1 MYVRILGFMK
11 KRFGDKLY
19 DQEDALKKVLWYRS
33 DAHGKEELRVLVV
46 FVPYGDMPSKEGE
59 VNEERLDM
67 KNETSK
73 MVNAVMEKK
82 FSDARESLKK
92 ILEAKAAARKAS
104 IKAE

>member
-1 MYVRILGFMK
+1 MVFAEYQPTSK
-11 KRFGDKLY
+11 NP
-19 DQEDALKKVLWYRS
+19 DAKPV
-33 DAHGKEELRVLVV
+33 
-46 FVPYGDMPSKEGE
+46 KEGQF
-59 VNEERLDM
+59 DM

-104 IKAE
+104 IRVE